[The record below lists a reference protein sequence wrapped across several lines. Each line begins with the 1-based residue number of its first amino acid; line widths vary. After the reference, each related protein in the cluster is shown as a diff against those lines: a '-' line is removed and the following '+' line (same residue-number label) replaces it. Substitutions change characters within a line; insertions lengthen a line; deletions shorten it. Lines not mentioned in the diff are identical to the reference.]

1 MVKKTGLGKGLDALF
16 SVNIEENNENENV
29 IENSQNEIVKE
40 IKIIDIEPNKN
51 QPRKQFDEQA
61 LEELSESIKKYGV
74 LQPIIV
80 SKKDKYYEIIA
91 GERRWRA
98 AKMAGLKAIP
108 AIIKE
113 IDEQTNKEI
122 ALIENIQREDLNPI
136 EKARAIKELMNEHDL
151 TQQKAADI
159 LGMARSAL
167 ANTVRLLNLDERVIN
182 LAIDGKLTAFPC
194 DYMYLSE
201 KFGPFYIEEVGKY
214 LIKKDVTGEEV
225 GTYFEVHATPTTGD
239 GNIIFKFKSDTETT
253 ISNTKCV
260 GYKLQAGNNSGDKLM
275 TCALPNWINFGS
287 AKESIYEQFGQN
299 TKSGSY
305 AKKGSFMLY
314 YSFEEYDINFVGY
327 NDGLYIIDVE
337 YK

>member
-1 MVKKTGLGKGLDALF
+1 MKKILIVGLSLLMAVSMVACGKKDDEP
-16 SVNIEENNENENV
+16 EEIYPEEHNYA
-29 IENSQNEIVKE
+29 QNEVVEKPVEEETTEDVTPTTVVVEEPEEEEDTWEHLDIVPKE
-40 IKIIDIEPNKN
+40 MMYNVVDDVN
-51 QPRKQFDEQA
+51 
-61 LEELSESIKKYGV
+61 
-74 LQPIIV
+74 
-80 SKKDKYYEIIA
+80 
-91 GERRWRA
+91 
-98 AKMAGLKAIP
+98 
-108 AIIKE
+108 
-113 IDEQTNKEI
+113 
-122 ALIENIQREDLNPI
+122 
-136 EKARAIKELMNEHDL
+136 MNEVID
-151 TQQKAADI
+151 
-159 LGMARSAL
+159 M
-167 ANTVRLLNLDERVIN
+167 NTIS
-182 LAIDGKLTAFPC
+182 IDGKLTAFPC
-194 DYMYLSE
+194 DYTYLSE

-253 ISNTKCV
+253 ISNMKCV